1 MGRANKAIT
10 VTAIHVLVD
19 QGPPVNNEMMVEVE
33 VTINTDVTNAIAAL
47 SRHGEN
53 VMMLL
58 LPVINPYGVLL
69 SKVGE
74 LNYS

>member
-1 MGRANKAIT
+1 
-10 VTAIHVLVD
+10 
-19 QGPPVNNEMMVEVE
+19 MMVEVE